1 MQSKAWLLSLGSLVL
16 VCQAAFAEGDVARGQ
31 KVFKKADCVECHAK
45 GGNEVN
51 PRKPIKGAEFAEEFK
66 DDKVLEAK
74 IRTGVTGTPMRGFSE
89 KKISQADMCDL
100 IAYIRSLTPKT
111 ETPKTEN
118 AGK

>member
-1 MQSKAWLLSLGSLVL
+1 MRREVWLLSFVGLLLVSPAVL
-16 VCQAAFAEGDVARGQ
+16 AEGDVARGQ
-31 KVFKKADCVECHAK
+31 KIFKKADCAECHAK
-45 GGNEVN
+45 GGNDVN

-66 DDKVLEAK
+66 DDKTLENK

-89 KKISQADMCDL
+89 KKISKADMVDL

-111 ETPKTEN
+111 EN

>member
-1 MQSKAWLLSLGSLVL
+1 MRRKVWLLSLGSVLLVS
-16 VCQAAFAEGDVARGQ
+16 QAALAEGDVVHGQ

-45 GGNEVN
+45 GCNDVN

-66 DDKVLEAK
+66 DDKTLENK

-89 KKISQADMCDL
+89 KKISKADMVDL

-111 ETPKTEN
+111 EN